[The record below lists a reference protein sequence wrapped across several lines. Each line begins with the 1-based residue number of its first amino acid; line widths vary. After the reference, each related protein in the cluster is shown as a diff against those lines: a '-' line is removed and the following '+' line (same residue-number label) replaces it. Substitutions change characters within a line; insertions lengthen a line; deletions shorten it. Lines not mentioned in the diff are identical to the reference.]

1 MEKSPLFS
9 ISNSE
14 CYTRSKMY
22 KYRFKKWNWA
32 KYSSKGHRAAI
43 EAGQVVIQRAG
54 KSRTKPSE
62 LDNYRLQAVR
72 ELRRARRQEHA
83 LVYPLLHQ
91 NDQARDFNTILTM
104 TKQFIVGETETSIV
118 YCSSHPTLD
127 TTRRFSSGSGTD
139 MYQTFVSALAAFS
152 LNDFMLGGRLLR
164 RAFRTLDSEIDHLGL
179 IRSVEYCFSIPHL
192 FVSYG
197 RNDLATLLLKY
208 MAPRLQMIPKRHP
221 LAIICGPL
229 LSIIQ
234 TSREP
239 SRDSLDRVLQL
250 GADTF
255 AEAHSDDPRA
265 VLYFRARFCAIDA
278 QPAEEIFEDYQGLVA
293 EYAARFGEMNPR
305 TLSTEREMLDFG
317 ARYRIKPAVTKEL
330 CELAISKIEDY
341 YAERNLPTQRWSH
354 SHQKL
359 WMDLE
364 CLLTEVVATG
374 GNLPQAIIMS
384 RDIYGFV
391 ANTSGCLPSN
401 RWYAINSFQIWLEMM
416 LYSVGQVEVGDEF
429 RRSRLSSEQYLVL
442 DKESIEEEEDFLN
455 SHN

>member
-1 MEKSPLFS
+1 
-9 ISNSE
+9 
-14 CYTRSKMY
+14 MY

-43 EAGQVVIQRAG
+43 ESGEVIHQRTG

-62 LDNYRLQAVR
+62 VENSKMQAVR
-72 ELRRARRQEHA
+72 ELRRVRRQERA

-104 TKQFIVGETETSIV
+104 TRQYIVGETETSAL
-118 YCSSHPTLD
+118 YCSKPPTMD
-127 TTRRFSSGSGTD
+127 STRRFSSVSGTD
-139 MYQTFVSALAAFS
+139 INQTFVSALGAFS
-152 LNDFMLGGRLLR
+152 LDDFILGGRLLR
-164 RAFRTLDSEIDHLGL
+164 RAFRALDSEIDHLGL

-208 MAPRLQMIPKRHP
+208 MAPRLKMIPKRHP

-234 TSREP
+234 TARQP
-239 SRDSLDRVLQL
+239 SQDSLDRVLQL

-255 AEAHSDDPRA
+255 AEAHSDDLRA
-265 VLYFRARFCAIDA
+265 VLYFRARFCTIDNEA
-278 QPAEEIFEDYQGLVA
+278 AEEILVGYQGLVT
-293 EYAARFGEMNPR
+293 EYTARFGEMHPT

-317 ARYRIKPAVTKEL
+317 VRYKLKPALVKEL
-330 CELAISKIEDY
+330 CELAIFKIEDY
-341 YAERNLPTQRWSH
+341 YAKRNLSTPKWSH

-364 CLLTEVVATG
+364 CLLTEIVASIG
-374 GNLPQAIIMS
+374 DLPQAIQRS

-391 ANTSGCLPSN
+391 ASTSGCLPSN

-416 LYSVGQVEVGDEF
+416 LYSIGQMDVVEEF
-429 RRSRLSSEQYLVL
+429 RRSRLSSEQYHVL
-442 DKESIEEEEDFLN
+442 DKESIDEEQDFLN

>member
-1 MEKSPLFS
+1 
-9 ISNSE
+9 
-14 CYTRSKMY
+14 MY

-62 LDNYRLQAVR
+62 LDNFKLRAVR
-72 ELRRARRQEHA
+72 ELRRARRQERA

-104 TKQFIVGETETSIV
+104 TRQFIVGETETSIV
-118 YCSSHPTLD
+118 FSSHHPTLD
-127 TTRRFSSGSGTD
+127 TTRRFASGSGTD

-152 LNDFMLGGRLLR
+152 LNDFILGGRLLR
-164 RAFRTLDSEIDHLGL
+164 RAFRALDSEIDHLGL

-208 MAPRLQMIPKRHP
+208 MAPRLEMIPKRHP

-239 SRDSLDRVLQL
+239 SRDSLDRVLKL

-255 AEAHSDDPRA
+255 AEAHSDDLRA
-265 VLYFRARFCAIDA
+265 VLYFRARFCTIDSEA
-278 QPAEEIFEDYQGLVA
+278 AEEIFLGYQGLVT
-293 EYAARFGEMNPR
+293 EYTARYGEMHPT

-317 ARYRIKPAVTKEL
+317 ARYRIKPALVKEL
-330 CELAISKIEDY
+330 CELAISKIENHY
-341 YAERNLPTQRWSH
+341 SGRNIDTQGWSH
-354 SHQKL
+354 SHQKF

-374 GNLPQAIIMS
+374 GDLVQAIQRS

-416 LYSVGQVEVGDEF
+416 LYSIGQVEVGNEM
-429 RRSRLSSEQYLVL
+429 RESRLSSEQYLVL
-442 DKESIEEEEDFLN
+442 DKESIDEEQDFLN